1 MIQAI
6 DAERQCVI
14 NELSNFEI
22 PWGVDLRQLEIIQA
36 VAETG
41 SFTGAGRKLRVS
53 QSAISRQILLL
64 EQELNE
70 ALFLRIG
77 RRIRITPA
85 GDALVQLSHRV
96 SGDIK
101 ETVTLIGES
110 QQTLSGTIRLSG
122 GMTVCLYVFPTL
134 LQEYS
139 RLHPQV
145 EFKVLTGPTQ
155 RLIQEI
161 RTGSADLGFLTLPVD
176 EPDLVTVPAM
186 REELLLVAHV
196 SHPLARKKRI
206 SSQDLVQQPFV
217 LFEAGSNSRRVIDE
231 FFIKEQIQPRIVM
244 ETENVEILKAL
255 VRTGTGITII
265 PYQAVAREVRGG
277 QLFCARISG
286 VHLVRDTGWVYQR
299 SNRVPR
305 IIEEMFRAFDRI
317 LPRLKLSP
325 AGGPPAAG
333 DRTPSRAPASHSP
346 A

>member
-1 MIQAI
+1 M
-6 DAERQCVI
+6 
-14 NELSNFEI
+14 
-22 PWGVDLRQLEIIQA
+22 DLRQLEIVQA
-36 VAETG
+36 VAETS
-41 SFTGAGRKLRVS
+41 SFTGAGRKLHVS

-70 ALFLRIG
+70 TLFLRVG

-96 SGDIK
+96 FGDIK

-110 QQTLSGTIRLSG
+110 QQVLSGTIRLSG

-134 LQEYS
+134 LQEYR
-139 RLHPQV
+139 RLHSRV
-145 EFKVLTGPTQ
+145 EFKVMTGPTQ

-161 RTGSADLGFLTLPVD
+161 RTGAADLGFLTLPVE
-176 EPDLVTVPAM
+176 EPELVTVPAM
-186 REELLLVAHV
+186 HEELLLVTHP

-206 SSQDLVQQPFV
+206 VSQDLVQQAFV

-231 FFIKEQIQPRIVM
+231 FFVKEQIQPRIVM

-255 VRTGTGITII
+255 VRTGMGITVI
-265 PYQAVAREVRGG
+265 PYQAVAREVRSGH
-277 QLFCARISG
+277 LFCARISG
-286 VHLVRDTGWVYQR
+286 LHLVRHTGWVYQR

-305 IIEEMFRAFDRI
+305 ILEEMFHAFDRI

-325 AGGPPAAG
+325 GGRPASVGERAPSKAAG
-333 DRTPSRAPASHSP
+333 AQPAGH
-346 A
+346 